1 MTSRL
6 GLYNR
11 ALRQLGERTLA
22 NLSENTEP
30 RRALDAAWDDGFLRY
45 CLEQG
50 QWNFAIRTLELT
62 SSPDIAPDFGYR
74 LAFDVPVDWVR
85 TVGLAADEY
94 FTAPMTQI
102 AQEGEYWYADQEPIF
117 LRYISDDAA
126 YGGDLSMWPETFTQ
140 FAAAHL
146 AEQVVGALTASE
158 SKAERLRRDVR
169 RLLTDARSK
178 DALNE
183 SAVFLPIGGWTRARR
198 GSSASHADR
207 GRRSD
212 LTG

>member
-22 NLSENTEP
+22 NLGENIEP

-50 QWNFAIRTLELT
+50 QWNFAIRSVELT
-62 SSPDIAPDFGYR
+62 FSPDITPAFGYR
-74 LAFDVPVDWVR
+74 YAFDVPEDWVR
-85 TVGLAADEY
+85 TVGLASDEY
-94 FTAPMTQI
+94 FTAPLLQI
-102 AQEGEYWYADQEPIF
+102 AMEGEYWFADLDTIY
-117 LRYISDDAA
+117 LRYVSDDAA
-126 YGGDLSMWPETFTQ
+126 FGGDLSLWPETFTQ

-146 AEQVVGALTASE
+146 AEEVVGALTASE
-158 SKAERLRRDVR
+158 AKGERIKRDVR

-183 SAVFLPIGGWTRARR
+183 SAVFLPVGGWTRARR
-198 GSSASHADR
+198 GSTSGGER
-207 GRRSD
+207 GSRSG

>member
-22 NLSENTEP
+22 NLGENIEP

-50 QWNFAIRTLELT
+50 QWNFAIRSVEL
-62 SSPDIAPDFGYR
+62 SGSPDIAPAFGYR
-74 LAFDVPVDWVR
+74 LAFDVPADWVR
-85 TVGLAADEY
+85 TVGLAMDE
-94 FTAPMTQI
+94 FFSAPLTQV
-102 AQEGEYWYADQEPIF
+102 ALEGEYWYADVEPLY
-117 LRYISDDAA
+117 LRYVSDDAA
-126 YGGDLSMWPETFTQ
+126 FGGDLSLWPESFTQ

-146 AEQVVGALTASE
+146 AEEVVGALTASE

-183 SAVFLPIGGWTRARR
+183 SAVFLPAGGWTRARR
-198 GSSASHADR
+198 GGSAAGDR
-207 GRRSD
+207 GSRSG